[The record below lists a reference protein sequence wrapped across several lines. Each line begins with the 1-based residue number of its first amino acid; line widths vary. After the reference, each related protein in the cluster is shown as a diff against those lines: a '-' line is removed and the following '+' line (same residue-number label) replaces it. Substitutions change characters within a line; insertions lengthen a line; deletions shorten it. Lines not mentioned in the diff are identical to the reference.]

1 MEGNLEEN
9 REAEGEEEYLLLD
22 LDEVCVHGDIPANAP
37 YVLSGLDTLNPIL
50 VIGDRLKLIGE
61 YQETIGTCFVFSESD
76 AVLHQVTGSSE
87 TNLLKDKCI
96 MDSNEASFKHVK
108 SIAKLHKVLKFKLA
122 TDDQNQ
128 ITEKSNVNKL

>member
-9 REAEGEEEYLLLD
+9 REVEGEEEYLLLD

-50 VIGDRLKLIGE
+50 VIGNHLKLIGE

-76 AVLHQVTGSSE
+76 AVLHQEAGSSE

-108 SIAKLHKVLKFKLA
+108 PIAKLHKVLKFKLA

-128 ITEKSNVNKL
+128 ITEKS

>member
-9 REAEGEEEYLLLD
+9 REVEGEEEYLLLD
-22 LDEVCVHGDIPANAP
+22 LDEICVHGDIPANAP

-76 AVLHQVTGSSE
+76 AVLHQERGSSE
-87 TNLLKDKCI
+87 TDLLKDKCI

-108 SIAKLHKVLKFKLA
+108 PIAKLHKVLKFKLA

>member
-9 REAEGEEEYLLLD
+9 REVEGEEEYLLLD

-50 VIGDRLKLIGE
+50 VIGDRLKLVGE

-76 AVLHQVTGSSE
+76 AMLHQETGSSE
-87 TNLLKDKCI
+87 TDLLKDKCI
-96 MDSNEASFKHVK
+96 MNSNEASFKNIK
-108 SIAKLHKVLKFKLA
+108 PIAKLYKVLKFKLA
-122 TDDQNQ
+122 IDDQN
-128 ITEKSNVNKL
+128 

>member
-9 REAEGEEEYLLLD
+9 RETEGGEEYLLLD

-50 VIGDRLKLIGE
+50 VIGNRLKLIGE

-76 AVLHQVTGSSE
+76 GVLHQETGSSK
-87 TNLLKDKCI
+87 TDLSKDKCI
-96 MDSNEASFKHVK
+96 IDSNEASFKHVK
-108 SIAKLHKVLKFKLA
+108 PIAKLHKVLKFKLA